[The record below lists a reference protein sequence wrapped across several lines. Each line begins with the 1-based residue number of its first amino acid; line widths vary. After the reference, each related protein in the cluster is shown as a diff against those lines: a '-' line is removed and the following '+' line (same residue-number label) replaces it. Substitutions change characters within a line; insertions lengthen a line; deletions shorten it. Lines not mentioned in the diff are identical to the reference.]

1 MQLSQERGYRQ
12 LSALGK
18 RLQGRILVAKGQHHL
33 AQTYFE
39 QSLEEL
45 ASLEDVVEHARTL
58 EAYGQ
63 WYLAGHRLE
72 NQEKGHKL
80 LTQSQEIFQQL
91 GLKG

>member
-1 MQLSQERGYRQ
+1 
-12 LSALGK
+12 
-18 RLQGRILVAKGQHHL
+18 
-33 AQTYFE
+33 
-39 QSLEEL
+39 
-45 ASLEDVVEHARTL
+45 VEHARTL

-80 LTQSQEIFQQL
+80 LAQSQEIFQQL